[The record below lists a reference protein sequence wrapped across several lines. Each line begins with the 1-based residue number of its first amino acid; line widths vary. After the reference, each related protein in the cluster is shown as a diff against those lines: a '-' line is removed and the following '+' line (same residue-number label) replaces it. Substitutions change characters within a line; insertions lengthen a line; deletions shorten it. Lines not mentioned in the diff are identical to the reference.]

1 MTFIIV
7 RVKVSSK
14 LNKNIN
20 IQTRQVLKQNG
31 EKQRFEF
38 TTKGSWQQK
47 FADFIR
53 YEEQIEDAKVNVTI
67 KIEDSGVKLI
77 RKGDINM
84 NLHFVEGHET
94 TTLYDVPTGK
104 IPLTVKTLS
113 LMISLL
119 IMAVNLK
126 YIMSYIKMN
135 KRWVLIN
142 MK

>member
-1 MTFIIV
+1 MAT
-7 RVKVSSK
+7 
-14 LNKNIN
+14 
-20 IQTRQVLKQNG
+20 
-31 EKQRFEF
+31 
-38 TTKGSWQQK
+38 K

-113 LMISLL
+113 LMHFCYS
-119 IMAVNLK
+119 
-126 YIMSYIKMN
+126 
-135 KRWVLIN
+135 
-142 MK
+142 

>member
-14 LNKNIN
+14 LNKILTFKPIKFLNRMVKSRDLSLL
-20 IQTRQVLKQNG
+20 QKVLA
-31 EKQRFEF
+31 
-38 TTKGSWQQK
+38 TK

-67 KIEDSGVKLI
+67 KIEDTGVKLI

-84 NLHFVEGHET
+84 NFHFVEGHET
-94 TTLYDVPTGK
+94 TTLYDVPAGK

-113 LMISLL
+113 LKHF
-119 IMAVNLK
+119 VTHNGGKLK

-135 KRWVLIN
+135 KNGFLSI
-142 MK
+142 